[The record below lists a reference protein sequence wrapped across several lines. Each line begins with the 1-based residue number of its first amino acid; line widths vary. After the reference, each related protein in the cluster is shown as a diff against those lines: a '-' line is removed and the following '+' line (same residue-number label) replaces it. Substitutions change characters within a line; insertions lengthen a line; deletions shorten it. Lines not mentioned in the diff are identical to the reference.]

1 MKAAGERRDDAVR
14 WWAGRAEPRKARPSC
29 ARVRARVGSGGNTRR
44 SGLPLIPRAD
54 ERRNATAR
62 EEGSRP
68 AATRNGGSRI
78 ARERTEVFEEL
89 ASESARAH
97 DQDVHHVVE
106 HRLDV
111 LAGLE
116 PGTRDGTGAKQ
127 QAVDVRPPPG
137 EVPAVVHARG
147 HPRSR
152 VRPAR
157 APRGLA
163 RRCQFSVELACVDE
177 VGRRLPC
184 APTSSVF
191 KLGRETHAA
200 RHARASRRP
209 WR

>member
-1 MKAAGERRDDAVR
+1 MDDAVR
-14 WWAGRAEPRKARPSC
+14 WWAGREEPRKARPSF
-29 ARVRARVGSGGNTRR
+29 ARVRARIGSGGIPRR
-44 SGLPLIPRAD
+44 SGLPRAD
-54 ERRNATAR
+54 GRRNATAR
-62 EEGSRP
+62 EEGSPP

-97 DQDVHHVVE
+97 DKDVHHVVE

-116 PGTRDGTGAKQ
+116 PGTRDGTGSKQ

-163 RRCQFSVELACVDE
+163 QRRQFSVEQFASTKKSVA
-177 VGRRLPC
+177 VVPPS
-184 APTSSVF
+184 PTSSVF
-191 KLGRETHAA
+191 KLGRATHAA